1 MPRKES
7 SRYKLSHGWLRGE
20 DWWGDPV
27 SDNFVLIDM
36 LLHPFIISMTETVPP
51 LNGLTVGDMYLVPE
65 EAEGAWLDHDGDLAV
80 YNGTAWLFCKPTRGV
95 RARLQ
100 NPSMWIWFNGLFWL
114 DESQDGET
122 PPALQGTRYDIAVAV
137 TFEAE
142 PEEVLLVF
150 AVPEA
155 MTLPSGGAG
164 SRARAL
170 AAPNGICR
178 LVIRRNGAEI
188 GTILYTATSVKGE
201 FTVNGDKAFA
211 AGDLLS
217 VHMPVNAPAGFQN
230 FAATIRLLLQK

>member
-7 SRYKLSHGWLRGE
+7 ARFKLSHGWLRGE

-36 LLHPFIISMTETVPP
+36 LLHPWIISMTETVPP
-51 LNGLTVGDMYLVPE
+51 VNGLTIGDMYLVPE
-65 EAEGAWLDHDGDLAV
+65 GGEGAWEEHDGQLAV
-80 YNGTAWLFCKPTRGV
+80 YDGSKWLFCIPLRGV

-100 NPSMWIWFNGLFWL
+100 NPASFVWFNGLGWF

-122 PPALQGTRYDIAVAV
+122 PPALQGTRYDVALAV

-150 AVPEA
+150 TTPEA
-155 MTLPSGGAG
+155 MTLPDGGAG

-178 LVIRRNGAEI
+178 LIIKRNGVEI
-188 GTILYTATSVKGE
+188 GTILFTSTSVKGE
-201 FTVNGDKAFA
+201 FSVVGNKTFA

-217 VHMPVNAPAGFQN
+217 IHMPTNAPAGFQN
-230 FAATIRLLLQK
+230 FSATIRLLLQQ